1 VSIYLKLGD
10 KMKKILFSSLVGFAL
25 IALSGC
31 TSGSDAEVTNA
42 SKCKAG
48 KCDSAKKC
56 QASGKCGGDMAKKVA
71 KKCKASGK
79 CG

>member
-1 VSIYLKLGD
+1 MK
-10 KMKKILFSSLVGFAL
+10 KMKTLLLGSLVGFAL

-31 TSGSDAEVTNA
+31 TSGSDAEVINA

-56 QASGKCGGDMAKKVA
+56 KASGKCAGDMTKKVA
-71 KKCKASGK
+71 KKCAASGK

>member
-1 VSIYLKLGD
+1 
-10 KMKKILFSSLVGFAL
+10 MKKILFGSLVGFAL

-31 TSGSDAEVTNA
+31 TSGSEAEVA
-42 SKCKAG
+42 SKCQAG

-56 QASGKCGGDMAKKVA
+56 ATSGKCAGDMAKKA
-71 KKCKASGK
+71 GKKCKASGK